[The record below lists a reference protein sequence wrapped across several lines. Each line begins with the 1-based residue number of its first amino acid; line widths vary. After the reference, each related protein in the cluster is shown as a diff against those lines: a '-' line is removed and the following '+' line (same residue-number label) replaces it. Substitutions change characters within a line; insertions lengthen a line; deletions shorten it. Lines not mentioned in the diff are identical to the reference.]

1 MEDKELKLKTIFSS
15 VVVAVLLYGCYY
27 IGTRELYYSV
37 RGIFSSAEIVEIN
50 VYALWVPVGF
60 IGLLIWLLCGLFTA
74 IRYKKQ
80 TNSVWSYK
88 TQKMFNQM
96 IGVFAVLGLFFAIG
110 TYQWLTTEL
119 NDRGYVYSEEESS
132 LSAMGKH
139 EVYIK
144 P

>member
-1 MEDKELKLKTIFSS
+1 MKDKPLSVKTILAGMALILFLFWVHFHASRALYIT
-15 VVVAVLLYGCYY
+15 VHGLL
-27 IGTRELYYSV
+27 
-37 RGIFSSAEIVEIN
+37 SSADIVKIN
-50 VYALWVPVGF
+50 VYGLFIPIGVVG
-60 IGLLIWLLCGLFTA
+60 GLAYFLCGLVTA

-88 TQKMFNQM
+88 TQKRFNQLV
-96 IGVFAVLGLFFAIG
+96 GVFMVLGLFFAIG

-119 NDRGYVYSEEESS
+119 EARGYVYSEEESS